1 MCWDTTIRKTQE
13 EDIQSKKHNT
23 ICVGH
28 HYTQNT
34 IFYYCLFTG
43 LLSLAGHVFDSEVYS
58 WVAVFVLPV
67 NAAINPFLYTFSN
80 ALSEQVKYLVTSQN
94 SERVYNHLTIM
105 TTKQWA
111 SSAINI
117 SAKIPCLF
125 RILALPD
132 FNF

>member
-13 EDIQSKKHNT
+13 VDIQSKKHNT
-23 ICVGH
+23 LCVGH

-117 SAKIPCLF
+117 SAKILCLF
-125 RILALPD
+125 KILALPD

>member
-1 MCWDTTIRKTQE
+1 M
-13 EDIQSKKHNT
+13 
-23 ICVGH
+23 
-28 HYTQNT
+28 
-34 IFYYCLFTG
+34 
-43 LLSLAGHVFDSEVYS
+43 AGHVFDSEVYS

-94 SERVYNHLTIM
+94 SERVYNHLTM